1 MNGKIA
7 LLDYFEGK
15 EAAALLID
23 GELYDFFAEE
33 DVIAPGSIFRVKV
46 KRQLKGSGGV
56 FVESPDGEF
65 FLHQTKGIN
74 TGDVILVQVSSYG
87 DKEKLP
93 RVTTKI
99 LFKSR
104 YAIVTPFAV
113 GLNIAKNIQDDER
126 RIWLKQMVTG
136 GLEEIPYG
144 MILRSSCNSASD
156 SKILNDCGNM
166 IASAQ
171 NVLSDDNNKLGLVYR
186 SHSPHQMAWREWND
200 IPAADKSSGSFAEYG
215 VLELIDELKNSKVII
230 NECNY
235 HIEPTKAFVAVDVN
249 TAADFSFAA
258 GLKANLAMAKDL
270 PRQLRLR
277 GLGGQ
282 IVIDPAPI
290 PKRDRKALENALRAA
305 FRKDTVETNFVGW
318 TAMGL
323 VELQRARIR
332 PNWLNL

>member
-1 MNGKIA
+1 MCIR
-7 LLDYFEGK
+7 D
-15 EAAALLID
+15 
-23 GELYDFFAEE
+23 
-33 DVIAPGSIFRVKV
+33 
-46 KRQLKGSGGV
+46 
-56 FVESPDGEF
+56 
-65 FLHQTKGIN
+65 
-74 TGDVILVQVSSYG
+74 SYG
-87 DKEKLP
+87 DREKLP

-104 YAIVTPFAV
+104 YVIVTPFAV

-126 RIWLKQMVTG
+126 RIWLKQMVTER
-136 GLEEIPYG
+136 LEEIPYG
-144 MILRSSCNSASD
+144 MILRSSCRSASD
-156 SKILNDCGNM
+156 SKILNDCRNM
-166 IASAQ
+166 ITSAQ

-215 VLELIDELKNSKVII
+215 VLVLIDELKNSKVII

-249 TAADFSFAA
+249 TAADISFAA

-290 PKRDRKALENALRAA
+290 PKRDRRAVENALRAA

-323 VELQRARIR
+323 LELQRARIR

>member
-1 MNGKIA
+1 MNDKIA

-23 GELYDFFAEE
+23 GKLYDFFAEE
-33 DVIAPGSIFRVKV
+33 DARAPGSIFRVKV
-46 KRQLKGSGGV
+46 KRQLRGNGGI
-56 FVESPDGEF
+56 FVESPDGDF

-74 TGDVILVQVSSYG
+74 TGDIILVQVSSYG
-87 DKEKLP
+87 DREKLP

-104 YAIVTPFAV
+104 YVIVTPFAV

-126 RIWLKQMVTG
+126 RIWLKQMVTE

-144 MILRSSCNSASD
+144 MILRSSCISVSD
-156 SKILNDCGNM
+156 SEILNDCRN
-166 IASAQ
+166 ILTTAQ
-171 NVLSDDNNKLGLVYR
+171 NILSDDNNKLGLVSR
-186 SHSPHQMAWREWND
+186 SHSPHQMAWREWSD
-200 IPAADKSSGSFAEYG
+200 IPVVDENSGSFAEYG

-230 NECNY
+230 NDCNY
-235 HIEPTKAFVAVDVN
+235 YIEPTQAFVAVDVN
-249 TAADFSFAA
+249 TAADISFAA

-290 PKRDRKALENALRAA
+290 PKRDRRALENALRAA

-323 VELQRARIR
+323 LELQRARIR

>member
-7 LLDYFEGK
+7 LFDYFEGK
-15 EAAALLID
+15 EAAALLKD
-23 GELYDFFAEE
+23 GELYDFFTEE
-33 DVIAPGSIFRVKV
+33 DSRAPGSIFRVKV
-46 KRQLKGSGGV
+46 KRQLKGSGGF
-56 FVESPDGEF
+56 FVESPDGDF
-65 FLHQTKGIN
+65 FLHQTKGTN
-74 TGDVILVQVSSYG
+74 TGDIILVQVTSYG
-87 DKEKLP
+87 DSEKLS

-104 YAIVTPFAV
+104 YVIVTPFAA
-113 GLNIAKNIQDDER
+113 GLNIAKNIQDDDR
-126 RIWLKQMVTG
+126 RIWLKEIITE

-144 MILRSSCNSASD
+144 MILRSSCKSASD
-156 SKILNDCGNM
+156 SEILNDCRN
-166 IASAQ
+166 IITSAQ
-171 NVLSDDNNKLGLVYR
+171 KVLSDDNNKLGLVFR

-200 IPAADKSSGSFAEYG
+200 IPAAEERIGSFAECG
-215 VLELIDELKNSKVII
+215 VLDLIAELKNSKVII
-230 NECNY
+230 NDCNY
-235 HIEPTKAFVAVDVN
+235 YIEPTKAFVAVDVN
-249 TAADFSFAA
+249 TAADISFAA

-290 PKRDRKALENALRAA
+290 PKRDRMAVENALRAA

-323 VELQRARIR
+323 LELQRARIR

>member
-1 MNGKIA
+1 MNSKIA

-23 GELYDFFAEE
+23 GKLYDFFAEE
-33 DVIAPGSIFRVKV
+33 DAKAPGSIFRVKV
-46 KRQLKGSGGV
+46 KHQLKGSGGV
-56 FVESPDGEF
+56 FVESPVGDF

-74 TGDVILVQVSSYG
+74 AGDIILVQVSSYG
-87 DKEKLP
+87 DREKLP

-104 YAIVTPFAV
+104 YAIVTPFAG

-126 RIWLKQMVTG
+126 RIWLKQMVTR

-144 MILRSSCNSASD
+144 MILRSSCKSASD
-156 SKILNDCGNM
+156 SEILNDCRNM
-166 IASAQ
+166 ITAAQ
-171 NVLSDDNNKLGLVYR
+171 KVLSDDNNKLGLVHR

-200 IPAADKSSGSFAEYG
+200 IPAADERSGSFADYG

-230 NECNY
+230 NNGNY

-249 TAADFSFAA
+249 TAADISSAA

-290 PKRDRKALENALRAA
+290 PKRDRKALENALKAA

-323 VELQRARIR
+323 LELQRARIR

>member
-1 MNGKIA
+1 MNSKIA

-23 GELYDFFAEE
+23 GKLYDFFAEE
-33 DVIAPGSIFRVKV
+33 DAKAPGSIFRVKV
-46 KRQLKGSGGV
+46 KHQLKGSGGV
-56 FVESPDGEF
+56 FVESPVGDF

-74 TGDVILVQVSSYG
+74 AGDIILVQVSSYG
-87 DKEKLP
+87 DREKLP

-104 YAIVTPFAV
+104 YAIVTPFAG

-144 MILRSSCNSASD
+144 MILRSSCKSASD
-156 SKILNDCGNM
+156 SEILNDCRNM
-166 IASAQ
+166 ITAAQ
-171 NVLSDDNNKLGLVYR
+171 KVLSDDNNKLGLVHR

-200 IPAADKSSGSFAEYG
+200 IPAADERSGSFADYG

-230 NECNY
+230 NNGNY

-249 TAADFSFAA
+249 TTADISSAA

-290 PKRDRKALENALRAA
+290 PKRDRKALENALKAA

-323 VELQRARIR
+323 LELQRARIR

>member
-23 GELYDFFAEE
+23 GKLYDFFAEE
-33 DVIAPGSIFRVKV
+33 DAKAPGSIFRVKV
-46 KRQLKGSGGV
+46 KHQLKGSGGV
-56 FVESPDGEF
+56 FVESPEGDF
-65 FLHQTKGIN
+65 FLHQTKGIA
-74 TGDVILVQVSSYG
+74 TGDIILAQVNSYG
-87 DKEKLP
+87 DREKLP
-93 RVTTKI
+93 RVSTKI

-104 YAIVTPFAV
+104 YSIVTPFV
-113 GLNIAKNIQDDER
+113 GGLNIAKNIQDEER
-126 RIWLKQMVTG
+126 RIWLKQMVIE

-144 MILRSSCNSASD
+144 MILRSSCKSAND
-156 SKILNDCGNM
+156 SEIINDCRNM
-166 IASAQ
+166 ITAAQ
-171 NVLSDDNNKLGLVYR
+171 RVLSDDSNKMGLVYR
-186 SHSPHQMAWREWND
+186 AHSPHQMAWREWND
-200 IPAADKSSGSFAEYG
+200 IPAADARSGSFAEYG

-230 NECNY
+230 NNGNY
-235 HIEPTKAFVAVDVN
+235 YIEPTKAFVAIDVN
-249 TAADFSFAA
+249 TASDISFAA

-290 PKRDRKALENALRAA
+290 PKRDRKALERALKAA

-323 VELQRARIR
+323 LELQRARNR

>member
-1 MNGKIA
+1 
-7 LLDYFEGK
+7 
-15 EAAALLID
+15 
-23 GELYDFFAEE
+23 
-33 DVIAPGSIFRVKV
+33 
-46 KRQLKGSGGV
+46 
-56 FVESPDGEF
+56 
-65 FLHQTKGIN
+65 
-74 TGDVILVQVSSYG
+74 
-87 DKEKLP
+87 
-93 RVTTKI
+93 
-99 LFKSR
+99 
-104 YAIVTPFAV
+104 
-113 GLNIAKNIQDDER
+113 
-126 RIWLKQMVTG
+126 MVTG

-144 MILRSSCNSASD
+144 MILRSSCKSASD
-156 SKILNDCGNM
+156 SEILNDCRNM
-166 IASAQ
+166 ITAAQ
-171 NVLSDDNNKLGLVYR
+171 KVLSDDNNKLGLVHR

-200 IPAADKSSGSFAEYG
+200 IPAADERSGSFAEYG

-230 NECNY
+230 NNGNY

-249 TAADFSFAA
+249 TTADISSAA

-290 PKRDRKALENALRAA
+290 PKRDRKALENALKAA

-323 VELQRARIR
+323 LELQRARIR